1 MKKVRG
7 RSGRPDRIELIVTID
22 LVGVSVW
29 RADLLDHPQELHKLG
44 SEQVQEF
51 KEVFQLMDKDEDGI
65 LTFRELRVVMR
76 ALGQQPDGGV
86 S

>member
-1 MKKVRG
+1 M
-7 RSGRPDRIELIVTID
+7 
-22 LVGVSVW
+22 
-29 RADLLDHPQELHKLG
+29 G

-76 ALGQQPDGGV
+76 ALGQQPDGEV